1 MALTPDDIVN
11 RTFETTRFRDGYDQ
25 DEVDNF
31 LDEIVAEFRALIT
44 EKERLEARV
53 AELEAGAPAAPAA
66 ASVPSAPAPEPT
78 PAPVVEAPTVAAP
91 VAEADASASA
101 VSPEGLLALA
111 QRVHDEHVAEGQR
124 RKDELVAEAEGQAAE
139 IETAATKRRV
149 DLDKEFEKTRT
160 ALEQE
165 KSDLETKIDELK
177 TFERDYRLRLRG
189 YIESQLRDLDRTSF
203 AFGGSAA
210 PAQQ

>member
-1 MALTPDDIVN
+1 MALTPNDIVE

-31 LDEIVAEFRALIT
+31 LDEIVTEFRSVIA

-53 AELEAGAPAAPAA
+53 AELEAGAPAAPAVA
-66 ASVPSAPAPEPT
+66 SAPAPEST
-78 PAPVVEAPTVAAP
+78 PAQVVEAPAAP
-91 VAEADASASA
+91 AEPDASASA
-101 VSPEGLLALA
+101 VSSEGLLALA

-124 RKDELVAEAEGQAAE
+124 RKDELVAEAEGQAKE
-139 IETAATKRRV
+139 IETAATKRRA
-149 DLDKEFEKTRT
+149 DLEKEFEKTKS

-203 AFGGSAA
+203 AFGSSSA

>member
-1 MALTPDDIVN
+1 MALTPDDIVA

-31 LDEIVAEFRALIT
+31 LDEIVAEFRELVA

-53 AELEAGAPAAPAA
+53 AELESGAPAAAPASAPAPEAAPEPAPVVEAPAAPAA
-66 ASVPSAPAPEPT
+66 AEPETPS
-78 PAPVVEAPTVAAP
+78 
-91 VAEADASASA
+91 SS

-124 RKDELVAEAEGQAAE
+124 RKDELIAEGEQQAAE
-139 IETAATKRRV
+139 IEQQAAKRKA
-149 DLDKEFEKTRT
+149 D
-160 ALEQE
+160 LEQE
-165 KSDLETKIDELK
+165 FERTKADREKVKAELETKIDELQ
-177 TFERDYRLRLRG
+177 TFERDYRLKLRG

-203 AFGGSAA
+203 AFGGSA
-210 PAQQ
+210 PTQ

>member
-1 MALTPDDIVN
+1 MALTPDDIVA

-31 LDEIVAEFRALIT
+31 LDEIVAEFRELVA

-53 AELEAGAPAAPAA
+53 AELESGAPAAAPASAPAPEAAPEPAPVVEAPAAPAA
-66 ASVPSAPAPEPT
+66 AEPETPS
-78 PAPVVEAPTVAAP
+78 
-91 VAEADASASA
+91 SS

-124 RKDELVAEAEGQAAE
+124 RKDELVAEGEQQAAE
-139 IETAATKRRV
+139 IEQQAAKRKA
-149 DLDKEFEKTRT
+149 D
-160 ALEQE
+160 LEQE
-165 KSDLETKIDELK
+165 FERTKADREKVKAELETKIDELQ
-177 TFERDYRLRLRG
+177 TFERDYRLKLRG

-203 AFGGSAA
+203 AFGGSA
-210 PAQQ
+210 PTQ

>member
-1 MALTPDDIVN
+1 MALTPNDIVE

-31 LDEIVAEFRALIT
+31 LDEIVTEFRAIIA

-53 AELEAGAPAAPAA
+53 AELESGAPAAPVAA
-66 ASVPSAPAPEPT
+66 PVASAPAPEPT
-78 PAPVVEAPTVAAP
+78 PAPVVEAPAP
-91 VAEADASASA
+91 APAAEADASATA

-124 RKDELVAEAEGQAAE
+124 RKDELVAEAEGQAKE
-139 IETAATKRRV
+139 IETAATKRRA
-149 DLDKEFEKTRT
+149 DLDKEFEKTKT
-160 ALEQE
+160 TLEQE

-203 AFGGSAA
+203 AFGGSSA

>member
-1 MALTPDDIVN
+1 MALTPNDIVE

-31 LDEIVAEFRALIT
+31 LDEIVAEFRALVT

-53 AELEAGAPAAPAA
+53 AELESGAPAAPAA
-66 ASVPSAPAPEPT
+66 PVASVPAPVEATPE
-78 PAPVVEAPTVAAP
+78 PVVEAPPAPAAQ
-91 VAEADASASA
+91 ADASSSS

-124 RKDELVAEAEGQAAE
+124 RKDELVAEAEGKAAE
-139 IETAATKRRV
+139 IETAATKRKG
-149 DLDKEFEKTRT
+149 DLEKEFEKTKS

-203 AFGGSAA
+203 AFGGSA
-210 PAQQ
+210 PTQ

>member
-1 MALTPDDIVN
+1 MALTPNDIVE

-31 LDEIVAEFRALIT
+31 LDEIVAEFRALVT

-53 AELEAGAPAAPAA
+53 AELESGAPAAPAA
-66 ASVPSAPAPEPT
+66 PVASVPAPVEATPE
-78 PAPVVEAPTVAAP
+78 PVVEAPPAPAAQ
-91 VAEADASASA
+91 ADASSSS

-124 RKDELVAEAEGQAAE
+124 RKDELVAEAEGKAAE
-139 IETAATKRRV
+139 IETAATKRKG
-149 DLDKEFEKTRT
+149 DLEKEFEKTKS

-203 AFGGSAA
+203 AFGGSST

>member
-1 MALTPDDIVN
+1 MALTPNDIVE

-31 LDEIVAEFRALIT
+31 LDEIVTEFRAVIA

-53 AELEAGAPAAPAA
+53 AELEAGAPAAPAVA
-66 ASVPSAPAPEPT
+66 SAPAPEAT
-78 PAPVVEAPTVAAP
+78 PAQVVEAPAAP
-91 VAEADASASA
+91 AAPAEPDASASA

-124 RKDELVAEAEGQAAE
+124 RRDELVAEAEGQAKE
-139 IETAATKRRV
+139 IETAATKRRA
-149 DLDKEFEKTRT
+149 DLDKEFEKTKS

-203 AFGGSAA
+203 AFGSSSA

>member
-31 LDEIVAEFRALIT
+31 LDEIVAELRAVIA
-44 EKERLEARV
+44 EKDRLEARV
-53 AELEAGAPAAPAA
+53 AELESGAPAAPVASAPAPEATPEPEPVVEAPAAPAA
-66 ASVPSAPAPEPT
+66 PAKPET
-78 PAPVVEAPTVAAP
+78 DAA
-91 VAEADASASA
+91 A

-124 RKDELVAEAEGQAAE
+124 RKDELVAEAEQQAAE
-139 IETAATKRRV
+139 VEAQAAKRKTELEK
-149 DLDKEFEKTRT
+149 DFEKTKADR
-160 ALEQE
+160 E
-165 KSDLETKIDELK
+165 KVKAELETKIDELQ
-177 TFERDYRLRLRG
+177 TFERDYRLKLRG

-203 AFGGSAA
+203 AFGGSA
-210 PAQQ
+210 PTPQ

>member
-31 LDEIVAEFRALIT
+31 LDEIVAEFRALTT

-53 AELEAGAPAAPAA
+53 AELESGAPAATTAEVAPVA
-66 ASVPSAPAPEPT
+66 SAPAPEPE
-78 PAPVVEAPTVAAP
+78 PVVEAPAPAAQAAP
-91 VAEADASASA
+91 ETPSSS

-124 RKDELVAEAEGQAAE
+124 RKDELVAQAETQAAE
-139 IETAATKRRV
+139 VEEAATRRRA
-149 DLDKEFEKTRT
+149 DLEKEFDATKTQLELEK
-160 ALEQE
+160 AE
-165 KSDLETKIDELK
+165 LETKIDELK

-189 YIESQLRDLDRTSF
+189 YIESQLRDLDRTAF
-203 AFGGSAA
+203 AFGGSSA

>member
-1 MALTPDDIVN
+1 MALTPNDIVE

-31 LDEIVAEFRALIT
+31 LDEIVTEFRSIIA

-53 AELEAGAPAAPAA
+53 AELEAGAPAAPTAEPVAA
-66 ASVPSAPAPEPT
+66 EPT
-78 PAPVVEAPTVAAP
+78 PAPVVEAPAPEAAP
-91 VAEADASASA
+91 AAEAETAASAA
-101 VSPEGLLALA
+101 SPEGLLALA

-139 IETAATKRRV
+139 IAAAATKRKG
-149 DLDKEFEKTRT
+149 DLEKEFERT
-160 ALEQE
+160 KAALEQE
-165 KSDLETKIDELK
+165 KADLETKIDELK

-189 YIESQLRDLDRTSF
+189 YIESQLRDLDRTAF
-203 AFGGSAA
+203 AFGGSSA

>member
-1 MALTPDDIVN
+1 MALTPNDIVE

-31 LDEIVAEFRALIT
+31 LDEIVTEFRAVIA

-53 AELEAGAPAAPAA
+53 AELEAGAPAAPVAA
-66 ASVPSAPAPEPT
+66 PVASAPAPEPT
-78 PAPVVEAPTVAAP
+78 PAPVVEAPAAP
-91 VAEADASASA
+91 EAEASASA

-124 RKDELVAEAEGQAAE
+124 RKDELVAEAEGQAKE
-139 IETAATKRRV
+139 IETAATKRRA
-149 DLDKEFEKTRT
+149 DLEKEFEKTKST
-160 ALEQE
+160 LEQE

-203 AFGGSAA
+203 AFGGSSA

>member
-1 MALTPDDIVN
+1 MALTPNDIVE

-31 LDEIVAEFRALIT
+31 LDEIVTEFRAVIA
-44 EKERLEARV
+44 ERDRLQARV
-53 AELEAGAPAAPAA
+53 AELEAGAPAAPV
-66 ASVPSAPAPEPT
+66 ASVPAPEP
-78 PAPVVEAPTVAAP
+78 APEP
-91 VAEADASASA
+91 VAEAPAAAASDADASASA

-124 RKDELVAEAEGQAAE
+124 RKDELVAEAESQAAE
-139 IETAATKRRV
+139 IETAATKRRA
-149 DLDKEFEKTRT
+149 DLEREFEKTKS

-165 KSDLETKIDELK
+165 KSELETKIDELK

>member
-1 MALTPDDIVN
+1 MALTPNDIVE

-31 LDEIVAEFRALIT
+31 LDEIVTEFRAVIA

-53 AELEAGAPAAPAA
+53 AELEAGAPAAPVAA
-66 ASVPSAPAPEPT
+66 PVASAPAPEPT
-78 PAPVVEAPTVAAP
+78 PAPVVEAPAAP
-91 VAEADASASA
+91 EAEASASA
-101 VSPEGLLALA
+101 VSPEGLLARA

-124 RKDELVAEAEGQAAE
+124 RKDELVAEAEGQAQE
-139 IETAATKRRV
+139 IETAATKRRA
-149 DLDKEFEKTRT
+149 DLDKEFEKTKSS
-160 ALEQE
+160 LEKE

-189 YIESQLRDLDRTSF
+189 YIESQLRDLDRTAF
-203 AFGGSAA
+203 AFGGSSA